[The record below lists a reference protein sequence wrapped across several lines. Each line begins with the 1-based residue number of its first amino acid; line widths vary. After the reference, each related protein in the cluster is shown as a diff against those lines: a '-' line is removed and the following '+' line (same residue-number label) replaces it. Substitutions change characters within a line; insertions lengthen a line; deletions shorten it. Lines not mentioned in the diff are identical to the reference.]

1 MVSRSILSVALLSA
15 AAASS
20 MGCTSTRPAATSPQS
35 ATTKTATLALR
46 SAIVPEVDGARQAGA
61 STPTPSTLSC
71 HGGAFCR
78 ENVIT
83 VVDASETIQ
92 DVTEDCARRKGS
104 LSNEPCTR
112 QSVAAACSVDGEAG
126 PITVFTYALADQ
138 REQTENV
145 AQMSEACEKLD
156 GTLLSVNLQR
166 ARQD

>member
-1 MVSRSILSVALLSA
+1 MVSRSILSIALLSA

-20 MGCTSTRPAATSPQS
+20 MGCTSARPSPQL
-35 ATTKTATLALR
+35 ATAKTSKLALR

-61 STPTPSTLSC
+61 SAPTPATLSC

-83 VVDASETIQ
+83 VADASETIQ
-92 DVTEDCARRKGS
+92 DVTEDCARRKGA

-112 QSVAAACSVDGEAG
+112 QSVAAACSIDGEAG
-126 PITVFTYALADQ
+126 PITVFTYAIADE
-138 REQTENV
+138 REQRENV
-145 AQMSEACEKLD
+145 AQMSEACEKID
-156 GTLLSVNLQR
+156 GTLLSVNVQH

>member
-1 MVSRSILSVALLSA
+1 MVPRRILSVALLSA
-15 AAASS
+15 AAATS
-20 MGCTSTRPAATSPQS
+20 MGCTSTRPSSPQS
-35 ATTKTATLALR
+35 AATKTAKLALR
-46 SAIVPEVDGARQAGA
+46 IAIVPDIDGARQAGA
-61 STPTPSTLSC
+61 STPTSSTLSC

-92 DVTEDCARRKGS
+92 DATEDCARRKGS
-104 LSNEPCTR
+104 LSTEPCTR

-126 PITVFTYALADQ
+126 PITVFTYAIADAH
-138 REQTENV
+138 EQSEHV